1 MICANREMRTHPQPS
16 MLSTYKNQIVRSA
29 KCEKG
34 NGIRHMSGESVYAK
48 CEKGKVEVREREL
61 REMRNT
67 KLDIC
72 QKTGHFRWREKK

>member
-34 NGIRHMSGESVYAK
+34 NCIQHMSGKSVFAK
-48 CEKGKVEVREREL
+48 CEKGKVEIREREFEALLSVYKKISFPL
-61 REMRNT
+61 RQRDR
-67 KLDIC
+67 LL
-72 QKTGHFRWREKK
+72 